1 MNIFEN
7 YDPVNLIIND
17 LYLGNL
23 DAASNYELLKSL
35 GITHIVRVLNDDYET
50 LFPDIQ
56 YKILPLEDLPN
67 QNIEKYFKAA
77 HKFIDDALNNN
88 S

>member
-50 LFPDIQ
+50 LCKSCKLSI
-56 YKILPLEDLPN
+56 N
-67 QNIEKYFKAA
+67 
-77 HKFIDDALNNN
+77 LNLTSGNVTISN
-88 S
+88 HY

>member
-50 LFPDIQ
+50 LCKSCKLSI
-56 YKILPLEDLPN
+56 N
-67 QNIEKYFKAA
+67 
-77 HKFIDDALNNN
+77 LNLTSGNVTISN
-88 S
+88 LY